1 MTDKHKDVVGK
12 LTPPSKKQPFQL
24 IIDINTKLHIGIPE
38 FSAKIKC
45 ELTGIKQDDYVI
57 TTLPLLYDSS
67 FVDKCSNLDGIEI
80 ICRYIYKG
88 IAYGFKSDIIGIIT
102 TPIQIMVLD
111 YPKSAEVCNLR
122 RYKRHYV
129 LLICKVIFYTKTLY
143 ASILDINENG
153 CQLAMLK
160 SSLDESAMQMM
171 LNTSP
176 DNVCVIVKLP
186 GSKESVQLTGVKKNY
201 RIESD
206 EICLGIKFKDLCQES
221 EDLLRKYTSAL
232 S

>member
-1 MTDKHKDVVGK
+1 MTDKHKDVVDK
-12 LTPPSKKQPFQL
+12 LTPPPKKQPFQL

-45 ELTGIKQDDYVI
+45 ELTGIKQDDYLI

-67 FVDKCSNLDGIEI
+67 FVDKCSNSDGIEI

-88 IAYGFKSDIIGIIT
+88 IAYGFKSDILGIIT
-102 TPIQIMVLD
+102 TPIQIMVID

-122 RYKRHYV
+122 RYKRHHV
-129 LLICKVIFYTKTLY
+129 LLICKVMFNSRTFY
-143 ASILDINENG
+143 ASILDINEKG
-153 CQLAMLK
+153 CQLAILK
-160 SSLDESAMQMM
+160 SSLDHSTIQMM
-171 LNTSP
+171 LYPSP

-186 GSKESVQLTGVKKNY
+186 GSKENVQLQGVKKNY

-206 EICLGIKFKDLCQES
+206 EISLGIKFKDLCQES
-221 EDLLRKYTSAL
+221 ENLLRKFTSSL
-232 S
+232 G